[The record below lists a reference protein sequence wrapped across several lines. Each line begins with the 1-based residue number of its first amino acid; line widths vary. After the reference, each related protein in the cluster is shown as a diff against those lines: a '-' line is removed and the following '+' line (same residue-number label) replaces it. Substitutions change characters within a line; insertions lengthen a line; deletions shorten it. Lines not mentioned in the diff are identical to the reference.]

1 MNEFFIL
8 NHDYSLYISGLGFI
22 ITAAMVFPLARIK
35 EETIPW
41 MHLAFFGLLYGV
53 SEWLGSLALGFGSG
67 RILPVLRVALI
78 GLSFLSL
85 LEFGRSGIAAINRRM
100 PGRWIHAPLAALGLC
115 GGIFGLDGMN
125 ASMHYFMGFPG
136 GLWAGWV
143 LWRYRV
149 RYIKRKSIMALGA
162 ILPVLGGMSIL
173 IMPPPAPFFPA
184 SIINEASFLDAT
196 GFPMHLLQGILAF
209 FAAAIVWR
217 YTWSLRQTI
226 PAPAR
231 RKRILA
237 EVSLLMLLIL
247 IIFAGWAIAD
257 FSGKEKESEERNDIV
272 KILQT
277 GKACIDAEK
286 VARLT
291 GTAADLA
298 SPDYRSLKEKLVKMK
313 GVSDKIRFYYLMRLV
328 DDKAIFLA
336 DSEPVESSGYS
347 PPGQVYDELTEEA
360 RAIFSSR
367 EPVVLNPE
375 TDRWGAWIST
385 SVSITAED
393 GRFVGLLGFDMDAE
407 SWRKMIERER
417 LKTILSV
424 MLFSCMVILFYS
436 AQRRAHEAKGVIQLV
451 ADEQSLLLDTINT
464 QIWYLTD
471 PETYGRVNEAH
482 AAFLG
487 RSVDEVNYH
496 GLWGLLSDED
506 AWQQVESN
514 QEVFSTGK
522 RAEMESWVINGQ
534 GELRYVTVVKTP
546 KLDMLGNVE
555 YLVCSAEDITDRK
568 LIEAELRISEARFRS
583 YFEMSLTG
591 IAITSADKH
600 WIEVNDRLCEIMGRT
615 REDFQSITWAD
626 MTHPD
631 DLDADV
637 QQFDRILKGEIES
650 YHMDKRYIRKDGEIV
665 WASLAVG
672 CVRKENGAVDI
683 ILAIIQD
690 ISDRKRAEEAL
701 RVSEERYR
709 LIAENSSDVIWTMTL
724 DGRFTYVTPSVTYLT
739 GYTPEEVMEI
749 PLDRYIVADYI
760 PDIMKELREELRK
773 PPGERIHA
781 KTLEVQQ
788 YTKDGSIIDIET
800 TTNWIFNEK
809 GEPVGIQGS
818 TRDIRKRKRA
828 EEELRDREK
837 TLNAI
842 TGSAQDGIVMID
854 NGGNVSFWNDA
865 ATRILGYER
874 DEVMGINL
882 HELIMPDRY
891 VEAYRMNYPHFQ
903 ATGEGN
909 VVGKTLEL
917 TAKRKD
923 GIEIPVDLSM
933 SSMMLKG
940 RWCAVGIIRD
950 ITERKRAEEALAKTL
965 EEKGMLLREL
975 QHRVKNSFT
984 MMVGLVDLESHRI
997 EDPSTQLVLQQ
1008 LRDRIMSLS
1017 NLYDLLYRSDEVKD
1031 VRLDHYL
1038 DQICRSIV
1046 ESYISDN
1053 ERITLSTQM
1062 GEVRVK
1068 VKSAIPIGLAVNE
1081 ILTNAVKYAFPEG
1094 REGRVTVM
1102 LQTRDDTL
1110 ILEISDNGRGMQPE
1124 TQRKAST
1131 GMGSQLI
1138 RLMVKQL
1145 NGTLSLT
1152 SEGGTV
1158 YRIEIPMARL

>member
-1 MNEFFIL
+1 MKEFMLL

-22 ITAAMVFPLARIK
+22 IIAAMVFPLARMK

-41 MHLAFFGLLYGV
+41 MYLALFSFLYGL
-53 SEWLGSLALGFGSG
+53 SEWLGSLALGFGSY
-67 RILPVLRVALI
+67 RIFPAVRVALI
-78 GLSFLSL
+78 GLGFLSL
-85 LEFGRSGIAAINRRM
+85 LEFGRSGIAAINRRI
-100 PGRWIHAPLAALGLC
+100 PGRWIHAPLMALGLG

-125 ASMHYFMGFPG
+125 ASMHYFMGLPG

-143 LWRYRV
+143 LWRYRL
-149 RYIKRKSIMALGA
+149 RYVKRKSIMVLGA
-162 ILPVLGGMSIL
+162 VLPVMGGMTI

-184 SIINEASFLDAT
+184 SILNEASFMDSA
-196 GFPMHLLQGILAF
+196 GFSAHLLQGIIAF
-209 FAAAIVWR
+209 FAAVIVWR

-226 PAPAR
+226 PAPAK

-237 EVSLLMLLIL
+237 EVSLLMLFFF
-247 IIFAGWAIAD
+247 IIIAGWKIAD
-257 FSGKEKESEERNDIV
+257 SSGKEKEYEERNDIV
-272 KILQT
+272 NLLET
-277 GKACIDAEK
+277 GRACVDAGK

-291 GTAADLA
+291 GTAADLG
-298 SPDYRSLKEKLVKMK
+298 SPDYHSLKEQLVKMK
-313 GVSDKIRFYYLMRLV
+313 GVSEKIRFYYLMRLV
-328 DDKAIFLA
+328 DDRAIFLA
-336 DSEPVESSGYS
+336 DSEPVGSPGYS
-347 PPGQVYDELTEEA
+347 PPGQVYDELTDEA
-360 RAIFSSR
+360 RAVFTSQK
-367 EPVVLNPE
+367 PVILNPE
-375 TDRWGAWIST
+375 TDRWGTWIST
-385 SVSITAED
+385 SVSIAAED
-393 GRFVGLLGFDMDAE
+393 GRFVGLLGFDIDAE

-436 AQRRAHEAKGVIQLV
+436 AQRRTHEAKGVIQLV
-451 ADEQSLLLDTINT
+451 ADEQSLLLDTITT

-487 RSVDEVNYH
+487 RAVDEVNYH
-496 GLWGLLSDED
+496 SLWELLSDDD
-506 AWQQVESN
+506 AWREVEN
-514 QEVFSTGK
+514 NHEVFATGQ
-522 RAEMESWVINGQ
+522 RAERESWITSGQ
-534 GELRYVTVVKTP
+534 GELRYISVVKTP
-546 KLDMLGNVE
+546 KLDSLGNVE
-555 YLVCSAEDITDRK
+555 YLVCSAEDMTDRK
-568 LIEAELRISEARFRS
+568 LIEAELMISEARFRS

-591 IAITSADKH
+591 IAITSVDKH

-615 REDFQSITWAD
+615 RREFQDITWAD

-631 DLDADV
+631 DLAADEH
-637 QQFDRILKGEIES
+637 QFDKILKGEIES
-650 YHMDKRYIRKDGEIV
+650 YYMDKRFIRKDGEVV

-672 CVRKENGAVDI
+672 CVRKESGAVDI
-683 ILAIIQD
+683 ILAIVQD

-724 DGRFTYVTPSVTYLT
+724 DGRFQYVSPMVTDLT
-739 GYTPEEVMEI
+739 GFTPEEVKEI

-760 PDIMKELREELRK
+760 PGVMEELREELRK
-773 PPGERIHA
+773 PSGERVRS
-781 KTLEVQQ
+781 KTLEVQP
-788 YTKDGSIIDIET
+788 YAKNGSIIDIEV
-800 TTNWIFNEK
+800 TTNWIFNER
-809 GEPVGIQGS
+809 GEPVGIQGA

-837 TLNAI
+837 TLDAI

-854 NGGNVSFWNDA
+854 NSGNVSFWNDA
-865 ATRILGYER
+865 ATRILGYDRE
-874 DEVMGINL
+874 EVLGVNL
-882 HELIMPDRY
+882 HELILPDRF
-891 VEAYRMNYPHFQ
+891 VEPYRVNFPRFQ

-909 VVGKTLEL
+909 AVGKTLEL

-923 GIEIPVDLSM
+923 GTEIPVDLSM
-933 SSMMLKG
+933 SSVTLKG

-984 MMVGLVDLESHRI
+984 MMVGLVDLESHRLD
-997 EDPSTQLVLQQ
+997 DPATQLVLQQ

-1017 NLYDLLYRSDEVKD
+1017 SLYDLLYRSDEVQN

-1038 DQICRSIV
+1038 EQVCKSLV

-1053 ERITLSTQM
+1053 KRITLSAQM

-1068 VKSAIPIGLAVNE
+1068 VKSAIPLGLAVNE

-1094 REGRVTVM
+1094 QQGRITVT
-1102 LQTRDDTL
+1102 LQAPADRV
-1110 ILEISDNGRGMQPE
+1110 ILEISDNGRGMPPE
-1124 TQRKAST
+1124 ADEKAST

-1145 NGTLSLT
+1145 NGTLSIT
-1152 SEGGTV
+1152 NKGGTV
-1158 YRIEIPMARL
+1158 YRIEIPMAKL